1 MTIDNVEYIGQY
13 HTYVT
18 GEVFTQPTFVDGK
31 SRKLIPFVDFSKIGE
46 TDDIGMDFAKNFEYD
61 NITKLDVLDTL
72 IPNPGIE
79 EITEEDLTN
88 GFFERYFGYKYDGR
102 CLELNKENYD
112 KIGSDEGLTDVQWTK
127 VKLKWKI
134 KRTSKRC

>member
-31 SRKLIPFVDFSKIGE
+31 EKLIPFVDFSKIGE
-46 TDDIGMDFAKNFEYD
+46 TDDIGMDFFKNFEYD

-72 IPNPGIE
+72 IPNGIE

-88 GFFERYFGYKYDGR
+88 GFLKDTLGI
-102 CLELNKENYD
+102 N
-112 KIGSDEGLTDVQWTK
+112 TMVDV
-127 VKLKWKI
+127 
-134 KRTSKRC
+134 